1 MLVSLVMSAMST
13 TASAIAALLPAI
25 AAISVAILPLLL
37 AVRALL
43 PRSVLL
49 SIPYSHYVEIARW
62 SIERPANGSPPRA
75 FFELKVPVGPHVPI
89 VGLYRLLFG
98 GIRSES
104 SYPGSFSGASSA
116 FSAWQKH
123 VAFAPILR
131 RASGVPCFITAGGEC
146 LQDSWSILEHC
157 GYAVRPETRL
167 EFDEV
172 LGPSVRQIGYHYIFR
187 MPGVYR
193 AIQSC
198 GPAMMALFD
207 AMERLFRTSTTIM
220 PSAKLA
226 LDPSRLLPAQ
236 ALP

>member
-62 SIERPANGSPPRA
+62 SIERPANGSPPPGVFRA
-75 FFELKVPVGPHVPI
+75 QGARWAARAHRWPLSPALWRNSQRVVVSW
-89 VGLYRLLFG
+89 LLFWRFLCLLRLAKACRLRTN
-98 GIRSES
+98 IATCFR
-104 SYPGSFSGASSA
+104 GAML
-116 FSAWQKH
+116 H
-123 VAFAPILR
+123 HGR
-131 RASGVPCFITAGGEC
+131 GEC

-207 AMERLFRTSTTIM
+207 AMETFFRTSTTIM